1 MVKVARALMVFV
13 IEVQWVGDGCVEERM
28 FSSQFVQL
36 AVRSSFPWYRVTLD
50 QCSLLGGGIRGW
62 CISILLIDAGAG
74 WLLYDLLLNPE

>member
-1 MVKVARALMVFV
+1 MVKVARALIVFV

-36 AVRSSFPWYRVTLD
+36 AVRPVFRGIELHSTNVVYW
-50 QCSLLGGGIRGW
+50 GGIRGW

-74 WLLYDLLLNPE
+74 WWLYDLLLNPE